1 MFCIHREQW
10 HYYSQIISERNHIR
24 LTLNWEDLNLAEAE
38 IFLLLPFIFDVD
50 KLSSVTGSIVTQE
63 HGSGLTEIALQVKH
77 NSSLQDRILF
87 LGLHNL
93 YIISA
98 YLIQVLSAVHNRS
111 CYLEFWA
118 RFVQS
123 FISLE
128 ELNDEDC
135 EVLEAVRVD
144 WDWDGL
150 DSGLCTKL
158 NLGKY
163 KLFTNNNI
171 LHIYFI
177 LLIRR

>member
-1 MFCIHREQW
+1 MFCIHREQR

-50 KLSSVTGSIVTQE
+50 KLSSVTSSIVTQE

-77 NSSLQDRILF
+77 NSSLHDRILF
-87 LGLHNL
+87 PRLTYVYNI
-93 YIISA
+93 YV
-98 YLIQVLSAVHNRS
+98 IQVFSDVLNGS

-118 RFVQS
+118 GFVQS

-150 DSGLCTKL
+150 HSGLCTKL

-177 LLIRR
+177 LLLIRR